1 MKLTN
6 PRQLLQ
12 LMLLVAV
19 VAGVQ
24 QVWVSHERAEASAEA
39 ATALSALARP
49 GDIHML
55 SSDICPSC
63 GAARQWLSANAVPYT
78 ECSIERDP
86 ACRATFEAT
95 RAPGTPVLRVTL
107 DQALQRL
114 AAGVVGNPTSPAQGA
129 LLP

>member
-1 MKLTN
+1 MKLTS

-12 LMLLVAV
+12 LVLVV
-19 VAGVQ
+19 VVVGGLHQAWLGHQ
-24 QVWVSHERAEASAEA
+24 RAEVSAEA

-63 GAARQWLSANAVPYT
+63 TAARQWLSANAVPYT
-78 ECSIERDP
+78 ECSIERDA

-95 RAPGTPVLRVTL
+95 RAPGTPVLLVRGQAQLGFSPERVRKVL
-107 DQALQRL
+107 ALPR
-114 AAGVVGNPTSPAQGA
+114 
-129 LLP
+129 